1 MAMRRLLLIG
11 AALLPVLLFAFA
23 TDVAADQGNNGG
35 NNGGNNEQGHR
46 TIRLE
51 TTLRGANEV
60 PAAVGSD
67 LTGDATVTIDLSRN
81 RLCWKLD
88 YDTNQT
94 VIAAHI
100 HKGAAGVAAPV
111 VFGFFNPPP
120 SATVVNRGCRTGDP
134 ALLGDIVNHPAAYY
148 VNVHTTVFK
157 GGAGRGQLSAES
169 DD

>member
-35 NNGGNNEQGHR
+35 NNGGNNEHGHR

-67 LTGDATVTIDLSRN
+67 LTGEATVTIDLSGN
-81 RLCWKLD
+81 RRGWKVY
-88 YDTNQT
+88 YDTNQSG
-94 VIAAHI
+94 VAAHI
-100 HKGAAGVAAPV
+100 P
-111 VFGFFNPPP
+111 
-120 SATVVNRGCRTGDP
+120 
-134 ALLGDIVNHPAAYY
+134 
-148 VNVHTTVFK
+148 
-157 GGAGRGQLSAES
+157 
-169 DD
+169 